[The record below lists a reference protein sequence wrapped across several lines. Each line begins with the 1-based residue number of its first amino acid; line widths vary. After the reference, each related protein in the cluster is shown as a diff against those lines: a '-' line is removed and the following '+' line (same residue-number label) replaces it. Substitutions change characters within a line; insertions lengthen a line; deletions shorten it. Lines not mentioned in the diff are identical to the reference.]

1 VSEANTQLE
10 SFMAALESGARRVAE
25 GEWGLA
31 LEAAGLPLDV
41 GVAIR
46 GSMLRAQAAVLPAGL
61 IDPHQLLYWNR
72 QAPLVCFAE
81 NRAGEVF
88 VCGELPV
95 GAVDHAT
102 LDGFL
107 GLLVASAARA
117 REFALAQGPSRPD

>member
-1 VSEANTQLE
+1 
-10 SFMAALESGARRVAE
+10 MAALESGARRVAD

-117 REFALAQGPSRPD
+117 RAFALANRPD